1 MGRISKAIKLK
12 LQELRIDDIFKEG
25 ILKYKELLSNEDSK
39 NEELENNL
47 EKNMSDNSDLDIA
60 NNFEDNKEL
69 EDSKKK
75 YRREEQQIEDDYEQ
89 NSMKI

>member
-25 ILKYKELLSNEDSK
+25 ILKYKGLLSNEESK

-47 EKNMSDNSDLDIA
+47 EKNIGENSELDITKD
-60 NNFEDNKEL
+60 FEDNKES
-69 EDSKKK
+69 EDNKDEVEERNNK
-75 YRREEQQIEDDYEQ
+75 RR
-89 NSMKI
+89 